1 MPPIKSVWWE
11 IFELDGTIWEVLN
24 WKVALAFQDQGHSR
38 FPAFPLPDPA
48 AQSRM

>member
-1 MPPIKSVWWE
+1 MMGYTMVTG
-11 IFELDGTIWEVLN
+11 DG
-24 WKVALAFQDQGHSR
+24 KVNMAFQDQGHSR